1 MERRQQ
7 WLQLGFHVRREQW
20 HALEFPSD
28 VAPSQRFV
36 PPCLRFS
43 VALPLGI
50 NGAACSR
57 WARGWSYPNGLDLGG
72 WGQRGRNEHHDVAAL
87 WVARVTPHPLTNNS
101 SPPPAESATSSVKLQ
116 PAAWGG
122 GELRGSKSR
131 TSTASIHRPHS
142 AKFVFGRA
150 TRSQFKRTKP
160 AGFEVEAG
168 SKRRCASLRGRRLR
182 PARLYES
189 QEHSPKLA
197 PVLRP
202 VSASLRLRFRSA
214 TAVARG
220 NSCRIG

>member
-101 SPPPAESATSSVKLQ
+101 SPPPAESATSSVELQ

-131 TSTASIHRPHS
+131 KSSAQIRALCTSRRG
-142 AKFVFGRA
+142 AK
-150 TRSQFKRTKP
+150 T
-160 AGFEVEAG
+160 E
-168 SKRRCASLRGRRLR
+168 
-182 PARLYES
+182 
-189 QEHSPKLA
+189 SPKNKFSNTSQPPPSTNKNYA
-197 PVLRP
+197 R
-202 VSASLRLRFRSA
+202 RSPKP
-214 TAVARG
+214 
-220 NSCRIG
+220 